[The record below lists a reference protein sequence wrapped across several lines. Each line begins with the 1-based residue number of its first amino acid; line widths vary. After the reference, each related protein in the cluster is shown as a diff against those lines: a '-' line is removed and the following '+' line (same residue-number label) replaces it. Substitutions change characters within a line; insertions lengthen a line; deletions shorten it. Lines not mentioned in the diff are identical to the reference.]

1 MIKITKLSLNRI
13 SSIASIICLIDCTL
27 IPILMFTLS
36 IFNIVDYEIVYFNH
50 LSDILALFVMAPI
63 CSLCIIFNYYQLK
76 NVLLLLWGVFGII
89 LFTIS
94 HGHFSINEK
103 INIFLQKF
111 HIIISLFSILI
122 LLSNNYVSQKILK
135 KNNLDNC
142 CFTKNNEKNE
152 NGQKYA
158 YHINVNCSN
167 LSSDYNK
174 SSLNYENK
182 NYKKFDKTENELV
195 SFLH

>member
-1 MIKITKLSLNRI
+1 MIKITKLSLNKV

-27 IPILMFTLS
+27 IPIMMFALS
-36 IFNIVDYEIVYFNH
+36 IFNVVDNEIVYFNH
-50 LSDILALFVMAPI
+50 ISDILALFVMTPI
-63 CSLCIIFNYYQLK
+63 CFLCILFNYYQLK
-76 NVLLLLWGVFGII
+76 NMFLLIWGIFGIT
-89 LFTIS
+89 LFIIS

-111 HIIISLFSILI
+111 HIAISLISILI
-122 LLSNNYVSQKILK
+122 LLSNNYVSQRILK

-142 CFTKNNEKNE
+142 CFNRNKGKNE

-158 YHINVNCSN
+158 YHINVNCSH
-167 LSSDYNK
+167 LSPNYKEN
-174 SSLNYENK
+174 SLNCENK
-182 NYKKFDKTENELV
+182 NYKKYNKTENELV